1 MWGVGGVGMHVWVHM
16 YVRVWLCVCE
26 CGCVYKFYISM
37 QYTSVLCPLQ
47 ESPDRKTYY
56 VKVHGTYP
64 ALLRGAE
71 ELLLRMPIRVRATS
85 VVPAV

>member
-1 MWGVGGVGMHVWVHM
+1 MWGCMCGYTCMHVCG
-16 YVRVWLCVCE
+16 YVCVSVGVCTP
-26 CGCVYKFYISM
+26 ISM
-37 QYTSVLCPLQ
+37 QCTSVLCPLQ

-85 VVPAV
+85 VVPAM